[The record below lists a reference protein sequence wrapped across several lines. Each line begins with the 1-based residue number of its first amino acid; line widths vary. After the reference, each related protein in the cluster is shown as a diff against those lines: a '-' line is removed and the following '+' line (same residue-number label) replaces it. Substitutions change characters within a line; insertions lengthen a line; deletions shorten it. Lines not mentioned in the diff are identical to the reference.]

1 MWSRPRNEK
10 DFSEGSNNPRRDGGI
25 ARVKREEGG
34 KAVLMNGVV
43 AAWRRFNNDPV
54 EFAGLADRGPQQK
67 KRKRYK
73 EREGRGITYV

>member
-1 MWSRPRNEK
+1 MKKTSVREAIT
-10 DFSEGSNNPRRDGGI
+10 PRRDGGI

-54 EFAGLADRGPQQK
+54 EFAGFADRGPQQK
-67 KRKRYK
+67 KRKRNK
-73 EREGRGITYV
+73 EREGRG

>member
-10 DFSEGSNNPRRDGGI
+10 DLSEGSNNPRRDGGI

-67 KRKRYK
+67 KRKRNK
-73 EREGRGITYV
+73 EREGRG